1 MKIVEVLDHK
11 QRKEFLDVAKII
23 YKNDSNYACP
33 LDGEIEGIF
42 DPNQNSFFQHGK
54 AIRWVLKND
63 NGELMG
69 RIAAFINNRKA
80 FSFDQPTGG
89 CGFFECINDKK
100 AAFLL
105 FDTAKS
111 WLQESGME
119 AMDGPVN
126 FGENDNHWGLLVDG
140 FIPQGYGMPYHQR
153 YYKDFF
159 ESYGFKV
166 FFEQYSYHLDLR
178 KPFPERFW
186 KIAEWIAK
194 KPGFTFEHFTYKDS
208 EKYILD
214 LISIYNEAWQF
225 HDNFSPIN
233 PEDIRKIAR
242 EGKGVIEEEF
252 IWFAYHEGTPIAF
265 FVMMPDINQ
274 ILVKLNGKFNIWN
287 KLKFL
292 YHLKR
297 KAITRARI
305 SIMGVVP
312 KYQRFG
318 VESAIFWHMDK
329 VMERKPHYN
338 EIELSW
344 VGDFNPKM
352 ISIYESVGGVK
363 MKTHYTY
370 RLLFDPEKTFKR
382 APIIPLENRGN
393 KGKEKNVKES
403 EE

>member
-1 MKIVEVLDHK
+1 MNIVEVTNQV
-11 QRKEFLDVAKII
+11 QRKEFLDFAGVI
-23 YKNDSNYACP
+23 YKNEPNYARP
-33 LDGEIEGIF
+33 LDAEIEGIF
-42 DPNQNSFFQHGK
+42 NPEENSFFSHGS
-54 AIRWVLKND
+54 AIRWILQDEK
-63 NGELMG
+63 GITIG
-69 RIAAFINNRKA
+69 RIAAFINEKKA
-80 FSFDQPTGG
+80 HTFDQPTGG

-105 FDTAKS
+105 FDTAKN
-111 WLQESGME
+111 WLSENGME

-140 FIPQGYGMPYHQR
+140 FIPQGYGMPYHQK
-153 YYKDFF
+153 YYKEFF
-159 ESYGFKV
+159 EEYGFKV

-178 KPFPERFW
+178 KKFPERFW

-194 KPGFTFEHFTYKDS
+194 KPGFSFEHFRYDNT
-208 EKYILD
+208 EKYVQDI
-214 LISIYNEAWQF
+214 ISVYNEAWKF
-225 HDNFSPIN
+225 HDNFSPID

-252 IWFAYHEGTPIAF
+252 IWFAYFEGQPIAF
-265 FVMMPDINQ
+265 FVAMPDINQ
-274 ILVKLNGKFNIWN
+274 ILTKMNGNFNLWN

-292 YHLKR
+292 YYLKR
-297 KAITRARI
+297 KTITRARI

-329 VMERKPHYN
+329 VMKRKPHYN
-338 EIELSW
+338 EMELSW

-352 ISIYESVGGVK
+352 ISIYESVGGVR

-370 RLLFDPEKTFKR
+370 RYLFDRNKPFTR
-382 APIIPLENRGN
+382 TPIIPLENRADKA
-393 KGKEKNVKES
+393 KGKKAKES
-403 EE
+403 AE

>member
-1 MKIVEVLDHK
+1 VNIVEVTNQV
-11 QRKEFLDVAKII
+11 QRKEFLDFAGVI
-23 YKNDSNYACP
+23 YKNEPNYARP
-33 LDGEIEGIF
+33 LDAEIEGIF
-42 DPNQNSFFQHGK
+42 NPEENSFFSHGS
-54 AIRWVLKND
+54 AIRWILQDEK
-63 NGELMG
+63 GITIG
-69 RIAAFINNRKA
+69 RIAAFINEKKA
-80 FSFDQPTGG
+80 HTFDQPTGG

-105 FDTAKS
+105 FDTAKN
-111 WLQESGME
+111 WLSENGME

-140 FIPQGYGMPYHQR
+140 FIPQGYGMPYHQK
-153 YYKDFF
+153 YYKEFF
-159 ESYGFKV
+159 EEYGFKV

-178 KPFPERFW
+178 KKFPERFW

-194 KPGFTFEHFTYKDS
+194 KPGFSFEHFRYDNT
-208 EKYILD
+208 EKYVQDI
-214 LISIYNEAWQF
+214 ISVYNEAWKF
-225 HDNFSPIN
+225 HDNFSPID

-252 IWFAYHEGTPIAF
+252 IWFAYFEGQPIAF
-265 FVMMPDINQ
+265 FVAMPDINQ
-274 ILVKLNGKFNIWN
+274 ILTKMNGNFNLWN

-292 YHLKR
+292 YYLKR
-297 KAITRARI
+297 KTITRARI

-329 VMERKPHYN
+329 VMKRKPHYN
-338 EIELSW
+338 EMELSW

-352 ISIYESVGGVK
+352 ISIYESVGGVR

-370 RLLFDPEKTFKR
+370 RYLFDRNKPFTR
-382 APIIPLENRGN
+382 TPIIPLENRADKA
-393 KGKEKNVKES
+393 KGKKAKES
-403 EE
+403 AE